1 MYKRMLRSVL
11 ATAIAAAALMIGT
24 SGTSDVG
31 WGSAPGKARSVAVE
45 GAEGDVGWGVAPVG
59 KAAVAAQQSDGDVGW
74 GSVGADVTA

>member
-31 WGSAPGKARSVAVE
+31 WGPAPGKTGSVAVE
-45 GAEGDVGWGVAPVG
+45 GAEGDVGWGIAPVRTSTT
-59 KAAVAAQQSDGDVGW
+59 AAPQSGGDVGW
-74 GSVGADVTA
+74 GSVGAGVTA